1 MGALRRLVQPFRSF
15 GRGLV
20 AALPVAVLLGA
31 ACLGPLPERYPP
43 RSGAASVTIYVVG
56 HGWHTGIVVRRDDV
70 PTDAWPESSRLPV
83 TRFLEVGWG
92 DRAFY
97 ESPDAGVSL
106 ALKAALASEASVL
119 HVAGFD
125 RTPAEYFPR
134 AEIIAIEL
142 SSRGME
148 SVAGFISR
156 TYARDAAGSPSSWA
170 LGSILQAASTPLP
183 AATRSSTPAIAGS
196 PKRFGRADVL
206 SRPSGRCPRV
216 TSCSRPSGA
225 GRSCS
230 ADSGLAGRTAASS
243 PRRVAWLPRP
253 RRESA
258 RSRRTTRGD
267 PGRWASTA

>member
-1 MGALRRLVQPFRSF
+1 MGALRRPVHPFSSF

-20 AALPVAVLLGA
+20 AGLPVAVLLGG
-31 ACLGPLPERYPP
+31 ACLGPLPDRYPP
-43 RSGAASVTIYVVG
+43 RSGEASVTIYVVG

-70 PTDAWPESSRLPV
+70 PTGAWPESGRLPV

-97 ESPDAGVSL
+97 ESPDAGASL

-148 SVAGFISR
+148 SVAAFISR
-156 TYARDAAGSPSSWA
+156 TYARDAAGEPIE
-170 LGSILQAASTPLP
+170 LGPGLYPGSRFYAASGRYSLVNTCNTWIAEALQAGGCPITPVW
-183 AATRSSTPAIAGS
+183 AVTAGNLL
-196 PKRFGRADVL
+196 FQAE
-206 SRPSGRCPRV
+206 RCRQV
-216 TSCSRPSGA
+216 M
-225 GRSCS
+225 
-230 ADSGLAGRTAASS
+230 
-243 PRRVAWLPRP
+243 RR
-253 RRESA
+253 
-258 RSRRTTRGD
+258 
-267 PGRWASTA
+267 

>member
-1 MGALRRLVQPFRSF
+1 MGALRRLVHPFRSF

-31 ACLGPLPERYPP
+31 ACLGPLPDRYPP

-56 HGWHTGIVVRRDDV
+56 HGWHTGIVVRPDDV
-70 PTDAWPESSRLPV
+70 PTGAWPESSRLPV

-125 RTPAEYFPR
+125 RTPAEYFPG

-142 SSRGME
+142 SPRGME
-148 SVAGFISR
+148 SLSR
-156 TYARDAAGSPSSWA
+156 FVSQAYARDAAGAPIE
-170 LGSILQAASTPLP
+170 LGLGLYPGSRFY
-183 AATRSSTPAIAGS
+183 AATGRYSLVNTCNTWIAEALRAGGCPITPVWAVTAGNLL
-196 PKRFGRADVL
+196 FQAE
-206 SRPSGRCPRV
+206 RCGKV
-216 TSCSRPSGA
+216 M
-225 GRSCS
+225 
-230 ADSGLAGRTAASS
+230 
-243 PRRVAWLPRP
+243 RR
-253 RRESA
+253 
-258 RSRRTTRGD
+258 
-267 PGRWASTA
+267 